1 MVGTPELVG
10 ARMHR
15 SRRQRVSTLLSP
27 FVVLALVAAVVAAFT
42 TAASAGSSSTAAAA
56 AVKRSVR
63 QIPRGVSLSFPSN
76 QRVGSPSV
84 RNPEIAPGEREEGGG
99 VDGDA
104 RATARAATS
113 GAHKLAQVG
122 NHSMSVRP
130 TSKTA
135 AARAQ
140 AAGLTI
146 PNVRGMKVKGTPGLR
161 RSFEGLNHF
170 DQRTANNGNQFSI
183 VPPDQGLCVGN
194 GFVIESTNDVLQI
207 FDTRGRPVSA
217 VTDLNSFYGY
227 PPAIDRTNI
236 IFGPEPTDPSC
247 LFDAASNRFFHV
259 VLTLEVNP
267 RNGALTG
274 DNHLDVA
281 VSRTGNPLDGFNIY
295 QLPVQDDGTQG
306 TPSHVGCPCIG
317 DYPHIGADKF
327 GFYLVSNEYPL
338 TNSGG
343 VFGNGYNGAQVYA
356 FSKAALAAGA
366 PSVSVVQFESPTLND
381 GTPSFTMWPAQANPS
396 EFVTAENGTEYFL
409 QSTAAEETLNDEG
422 MDNRLGFWK
431 LTNTSSLDSASPA
444 PELSSAIIGSE
455 TYGVPPRSEQ
465 KAGSVPLRDCLLVP
479 SCAQVTLGEPDPFN
493 EVEGPLDSN
502 DTRMQQTWFAGG
514 KLYGALDTIARVN
527 GNLKAAT
534 AFFVVDPRTPRIVN
548 QGYVAVANNNVNYPA
563 VGVLKGG
570 GKGVMAF
577 TLVGGDHFPSAAYVT
592 LQNGRVTGDV
602 HVAGKG
608 AGPEDSFCEYI
619 AFNCAGTAQPSIR
632 PRWGDYGA
640 AVPVGDTVWIASEWT
655 GQTCTFAEYLNDMT
669 CGQTRTSLANWS
681 TRVSQV
687 KP

>member
-1 MVGTPELVG
+1 
-10 ARMHR
+10 
-15 SRRQRVSTLLSP
+15 VSTFLSP
-27 FVVLALVAAVVAAFT
+27 FVVLALVAAAIAAFT
-42 TAASAGSSSTAAAA
+42 TTASAGRSSTAATTT
-56 AVKRSVR
+56 VKRSVR
-63 QIPRGVSLSFPSN
+63 QIPRGVTLSFPTN
-76 QRVGSPSV
+76 QRVGDVQGV
-84 RNPEIAPGEREEGGG
+84 RNPEIRPDEPEEGSG
-99 VDGDA
+99 DPGDA
-104 RATARAATS
+104 RAAARATTA
-113 GAHKLAQVG
+113 GAGKLTGAA
-122 NHSMSVRP
+122 NRSMSVRP
-130 TSKTA
+130 TAKTA
-135 AARAQ
+135 PARAQ

-146 PNVRGMKVKGTPGLR
+146 PRVKGMRVKGTNGLR

-194 GFVIESTNDVLQI
+194 GFVLESTNEVLRV
-207 FDTRGRPVSA
+207 FDTRGNALTP

-227 PPAIDRTNI
+227 PPAIDRANI
-236 IFGPEPTDPSC
+236 VFGPEPTDPSC
-247 LFDAASNRFFHV
+247 LFDPATNRFFHV

-267 RNGALTG
+267 ANGALTG
-274 DNHLDVA
+274 DNHLDLA

-317 DYPHIGADKF
+317 DYPHMGADKF
-327 GFYLVSNEYPL
+327 GFYLSTNEYPL

-343 VFGNGYNGAQVYA
+343 VFGNGYNGAQLYA

-366 PSVSVVQFESPTLND
+366 PSVNVVQFESPTLND
-381 GTPSFTMWPAQANPS
+381 GTPSFTMWPAQANAS
-396 EFVTAENGTEYFL
+396 DFVTSQNGTEYFL

-422 MDNRLGFWK
+422 MDNRLGFWR
-431 LTNTSSLDSASPA
+431 LTDTSSLGTDSPA

-465 KAGSVPLRDCLLVP
+465 KAGSVPQRDCLITDT
-479 SCAQVTLGEPDPFN
+479 CAPLLIGTTDPFP

-527 GNLKAAT
+527 GDLKAAT
-534 AFFVVDPRTPRIVN
+534 AWFAVNPHAPRIVG
-548 QGYVAVANNNVNYPA
+548 QGYVAVAGNNVNYPA
-563 VGVLKGG
+563 VGVLKGKG
-570 GKGVMAF
+570 GRGVMAF

-592 LQNGRVTGDV
+592 LKKGRVTGDV
-602 HVAGKG
+602 HVAGRG
-608 AGPEDSFCEYI
+608 AGPEDSFCEYVVI
-619 AFNCAGTAQPSIR
+619 NCAGTDPPSIR

-640 AVPVGDTVWIASEWT
+640 AVPVGDSVWIASEWT
-655 GQTCTFAEYLNDMT
+655 GQTCTFAAYLADMT
-669 CGQTRTSLANWS
+669 CGQTRTALANWS
-681 TRVSQV
+681 TRISRV

>member
-1 MVGTPELVG
+1 
-10 ARMHR
+10 MHR
-15 SRRQRVSTLLSP
+15 ARRRRTSTILSP
-27 FVVLALVAAVVAAFT
+27 VLVLVLVAAVVAAFT
-42 TAASAGSSSTAAAA
+42 TTASAGPSSTAATA

-63 QIPRGVSLSFPSN
+63 QIPRGAALSFPTN
-76 QRVGSPSV
+76 QRVGNV
-84 RNPEIAPGEREEGGG
+84 TGVQTPEIKPDEPGEGGG
-99 VDGDA
+99 DEGDA
-104 RATARAATS
+104 RAATAS
-113 GAHKLAQVG
+113 AHNLTGTG
-122 NHSMSVRP
+122 NRSMSVRP
-130 TSKTA
+130 TAKSA
-135 AARAQ
+135 PARAQ

-146 PNVRGMKVKGTPGLR
+146 PNVKGMSVKGTPGLQ

-170 DQRTANNGNQFSI
+170 DQRNANNGNQFTI
-183 VPPDQGLCVGN
+183 VPPDQGMCVGN
-194 GFVIESTNDVLQI
+194 GFVFETVNDVLQI
-207 FDTRGRPVSA
+207 FDTKGKALTAP
-217 VTDLNSFYGY
+217 TDLNSFYGY

-247 LFDAASNRFFHV
+247 LFDQATNRFFHV

-267 RNGALTG
+267 ANGGLTG

-281 VSRTGNPLDGFNIY
+281 VSKTGNPLDGFNIY

-306 TPSHVGCPCIG
+306 TPSHVGCPCVG
-317 DYPHIGADKF
+317 DYPHMGADKF
-327 GFYLVSNEYPL
+327 GFYLATNEYPL
-338 TNSGG
+338 TNSAGL
-343 VFGNGYNGAQVYA
+343 FGNGYNGSQLYA

-366 PSVSVVQFESPTLND
+366 PSVNVVQFESPTLND
-381 GTPSFTMWPAQANPS
+381 GTPSFTMWPAQAHPS
-396 EFVTAENGTEYFL
+396 EFVTAQNGTEYFL
-409 QSTAAEETLNDEG
+409 QSTAAEEALNDEG

-444 PELSSAIIGSE
+444 PDLASAILGSE

-465 KAGSVPLRDCLLVP
+465 KAGSVPLRDCLITAA
-479 SCAQVTLGEPDPFN
+479 CAPRVGIAADPFN

-514 KLYGALDTIARVN
+514 KLYGALDTIAQVG

-534 AFFVVDPRTPRIVN
+534 AWFSVDPRTPRVVS
-548 QGYVAVANNNVNYPA
+548 QGYVAVAGNNVNYPA

-577 TLVGGDHFPSAAYVT
+577 TLVGGAHFPSAAYVT
-592 LQNGRVTGDV
+592 LNNGKVTGDV

-619 AFNCAGTAQPSIR
+619 VFNCAGTAAPSIR

-640 AVPVGDTVWIASEWT
+640 AVPVGDSVWIASEWT
-655 GQTCTFAEYLNDMT
+655 GQTCTFAQYTVDMT
-669 CGQTRTSLANWS
+669 CGKTRTSLANWS
-681 TRVSQV
+681 TRISQV
-687 KP
+687 RP